1 MSAPSTL
8 RVDAARNRERLLA
21 AAISVFASAD
31 TDPSMRAIAR
41 EAGVGIATLLR
52 HFPTREALV
61 EAIYQEQAQRLTTG
75 ARDLLERYPP
85 AEAMRRWM
93 DLFADWLA
101 TKRGML
107 GNLRTT
113 TNHAEPRHPRSRGE
127 MLAAIA
133 AILDAGR
140 AAGDIRGD
148 VDAEDVSAHLVG
160 IFTVAG
166 TPAEHP
172 RAAHLLDQVMD
183 GLRPQRN

>member
-1 MSAPSTL
+1 
-8 RVDAARNRERLLA
+8 
-21 AAISVFASAD
+21 
-31 TDPSMRAIAR
+31 
-41 EAGVGIATLLR
+41 
-52 HFPTREALV
+52 
-61 EAIYQEQAQRLTTG
+61 
-75 ARDLLERYPP
+75 
-85 AEAMRRWM
+85 
-93 DLFADWLA
+93 
-101 TKRGML
+101 
-107 GNLRTT
+107 
-113 TNHAEPRHPRSRGE
+113 

-172 RAAHLLDQVMD
+172 RAARLLDQVMD